1 MRAGGAPAP
10 AVPPSGAQAAR
21 PVILVAGNPNS
32 GKSTL
37 FNALTGAHVKVS
49 NYPGVTVTRT
59 TAVVQIPGFGP
70 ADLVDLPGTYSL
82 SARSRDEQVAVDAVL
97 GRVGQRPD
105 AVLIVAD
112 ATALAR
118 NLYFVTEVLETGAH
132 VIVALNMADEA
143 RASGIEIDLQR
154 LAIRIGAP
162 VVPIVA
168 RSGENLPGLL
178 NALATVLGTP
188 RARTMEVAAGSSRR
202 VTPSGKSRPRPSTIW
217 RLLDA

>member
-82 SARSRDEQVAVDAVL
+82 SARSRDEQ
-97 GRVGQRPD
+97 
-105 AVLIVAD
+105 
-112 ATALAR
+112 
-118 NLYFVTEVLETGAH
+118 
-132 VIVALNMADEA
+132 
-143 RASGIEIDLQR
+143 
-154 LAIRIGAP
+154 
-162 VVPIVA
+162 
-168 RSGENLPGLL
+168 
-178 NALATVLGTP
+178 
-188 RARTMEVAAGSSRR
+188 RARHPPPARICASRR
-202 VTPSGKSRPRPSTIW
+202 TRDRRHRRGPFAET
-217 RLLDA
+217 A